1 MMMKKRI
8 LMLAVLA
15 ATLITQTRADDIQ
28 LQMTGNI
35 FANTCVVDS
44 ASRNLT
50 VDLGQAASSDFR
62 DVGDTGAWKTF
73 SLKVTHCPKSL
84 AVANAAFYGQPD
96 GAHPTKFANT
106 GSAKG
111 LALELADGQ
120 DHILIAPQ
128 ASFNAVID
136 QNDHTATFPLA
147 ARYYATSM
155 PVTAGTFSSVVQ
167 VTFTYQ

>member
-1 MMMKKRI
+1 MKMKKR
-8 LMLAVLA
+8 LFVLA
-15 ATLITQTRADDIQ
+15 ALASTLTFLARADDIQ
-28 LQMTGNI
+28 LQMVGNI
-35 FANTCVVDS
+35 YANTCLVDS
-44 ASRNLT
+44 ASKDLI
-50 VDLGQAASSDFR
+50 VDLGQAASSEFH

-84 AVANAAFYGQPD
+84 ALATAFFYGQAD
-96 GAHPTKFANT
+96 ATHPTKFANT

-111 LALELADGQ
+111 LALELADSQ

-128 ASFNAVID
+128 ASFNALID

-147 ARYYATSM
+147 ARYYATAM